1 MARILF
7 FLFLQTATRRCYQ
20 KKSFGRQKVKQT
32 TFGIHSRIT
41 VTFTH
46 MHMITFAQCTN
57 PNGLRFW
64 IPRLR
69 FLISDTGFWIL
80 CQWKLGFG
88 ISIVS
93 GIPYSASKISQIS
106 DSTCKN
112 FPDYGVRIP
121 LHAAKTKVPKN
132 MNDFTQYTN
141 CTNVGTVFV
150 VHLIWRG
157 KKLLVWLINE
167 NLKLILNNVLFQY

>member
-1 MARILF
+1 ME
-7 FLFLQTATRRCYQ
+7 
-20 KKSFGRQKVKQT
+20 
-32 TFGIHSRIT
+32 
-41 VTFTH
+41 
-46 MHMITFAQCTN
+46 
-57 PNGLRFW
+57 
-64 IPRLR
+64 
-69 FLISDTGFWIL
+69 
-80 CQWKLGFG
+80 LGFG

-93 GIPYSASKISQIS
+93 GIPYSTSKISQIS

-150 VHLIWRG
+150 VHLICRG
-157 KKLLVWLINE
+157 KKLLVWSINE
-167 NLKLILNNVLFQY
+167 FQEPEAYLE